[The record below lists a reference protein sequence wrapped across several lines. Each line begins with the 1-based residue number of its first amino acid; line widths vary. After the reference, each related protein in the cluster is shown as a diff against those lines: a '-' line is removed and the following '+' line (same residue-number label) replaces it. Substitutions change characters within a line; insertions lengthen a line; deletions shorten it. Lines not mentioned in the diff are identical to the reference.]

1 MACESV
7 ALPALTSDHTMQS
20 LASDSCIQDTWA
32 QPYIMAVLVPVALNT
47 MVQHYHQEQQ
57 AGHWIPQACFQM
69 SPQQVQHNEFQ
80 PQEQLQNTGYSMG
93 SLPELS
99 HAGSSGLWADMD
111 DQESQGA
118 RLSQSAARRRRRQRA
133 GERFDQPKLPGALTQ
148 EFHFPMANSGWVRPL
163 PTGAVAPLAMG
174 TSDQAVQIF
183 DPQRSSELR
192 AQLEAGGSDAALA
205 VSALQANVWALAR
218 DSQGCRLVQLAIEK
232 ADIRVGKA
240 LALELLGHVR
250 EASTSPHA
258 NFVLQKVVT
267 QLSPSTSS
275 FISEE
280 LLGNGARFARH
291 RFGCR
296 IICRLLE
303 FCSAEESTHLLVD
316 EMLQV
321 PTEALEL
328 CRHSFGHHVVQCILE
343 HGLARHKELIVE
355 VLRQDL
361 LGNANHRSAS
371 YVVEAALSHC
381 SIEDQH
387 SLLAPLVIPAVVAEL
402 AQSRYGCY
410 VARTLLQ
417 RPEVDSEVLANAF
430 PAVAALLASA

>member
-1 MACESV
+1 
-7 ALPALTSDHTMQS
+7 
-20 LASDSCIQDTWA
+20 
-32 QPYIMAVLVPVALNT
+32 MAVLVPVALNT
-47 MVQHYHQEQQ
+47 MVQHYYQEQQ
-57 AGHWIPQACFQM
+57 AGQWIPQACFQT

-80 PQEQLQNTGYSMG
+80 PQEQLQNTG
-93 SLPELS
+93 
-99 HAGSSGLWADMD
+99 
-111 DQESQGA
+111 
-118 RLSQSAARRRRRQRA
+118 QSAARRRRRQRA
-133 GERFDQPKLPGALTQ
+133 GERFDQLKLPAALTQ
-148 EFHFPMANSGWVRPL
+148 EFHCPMVNSGWVKPL
-163 PTGAVAPLAMG
+163 PAVAVAPLANG

-250 EASTSPHA
+250 EAATSPHA
-258 NFVLQKVVT
+258 NFVLQKVVA

-328 CRHSFGHHVVQCILE
+328 CRHSLGHHVVQCILE
-343 HGLARHKELIVE
+343 HGRARHKEQIVE

-361 LGNANHRSAS
+361 PGNANHRSAS
-371 YVVEAALSHC
+371 YVVKAALSHC
-381 SIEDQH
+381 SIEDQY
-387 SLLAPLVIPAVVAEL
+387 SLLAPLVVPAVVAEL
-402 AQSRYGCY
+402 AQSRYGCH

>member
-1 MACESV
+1 
-7 ALPALTSDHTMQS
+7 
-20 LASDSCIQDTWA
+20 
-32 QPYIMAVLVPVALNT
+32 
-47 MVQHYHQEQQ
+47 
-57 AGHWIPQACFQM
+57 
-69 SPQQVQHNEFQ
+69 
-80 PQEQLQNTGYSMG
+80 MG

-99 HAGSSGLWADMD
+99 HASSSGLWADMD
-111 DQESQGA
+111 DQESQKA

-133 GERFDQPKLPGALTQ
+133 GERFD
-148 EFHFPMANSGWVRPL
+148 EFHYPMVNSGWVRPL
-163 PTGAVAPLAMG
+163 PAGAVAPLAMG

-218 DSQGCRLVQLAIEK
+218 DSQGCRLVQLALEK

-250 EASTSPHA
+250 EAATSPHA
-258 NFVLQKVVT
+258 NFVLQKVVA

-328 CRHSFGHHVVQCILE
+328 CRHSLGHHVVQCILE

-361 LGNANHRSAS
+361 PGNANHRSAS

-381 SIEDQH
+381 SIEDQY

-402 AQSRYGCY
+402 AQSRWGCY

-417 RPEVDSEVLANAF
+417 RPEVDSEVLSNSF
-430 PAVAALLASA
+430 PAVAALLASAWGDSRKQDCCGEACLVDMLWARCGPPGGANFSRPVEDLHLVQSPGLV

>member
-7 ALPALTSDHTMQS
+7 ALPALTADHTMQP

-32 QPYIMAVLVPVALNT
+32 QPYIMAVMVPVALNT
-47 MVQHYHQEQQ
+47 MVQHYYQEHQ
-57 AGHWIPQACFQM
+57 AGRWIPPAGFQLSQIPM
-69 SPQQVQHNEFQ
+69 SPQQVQH
-80 PQEQLQNTGYSMG
+80 PQGQLQNMDYSTGAFQ
-93 SLPELS
+93 EQS
-99 HAGSSGLWADMD
+99 HASSSGLWDD
-111 DQESQGA
+111 IDQESQGA
-118 RLSQSAARRRRRQRA
+118 RLTQSAARRRRRQRA
-133 GERFDQPKLPGALTQ
+133 GERFDQPKVPGALTQ
-148 EFHFPMANSGWVRPL
+148 DFHFPMANSGWVRPL
-163 PTGAVAPLAMG
+163 PNGAVAPLAIG
-174 TSDQAVQIF
+174 TSDEAVQIF
-183 DPQRSSELR
+183 APQRSSELR
-192 AQLEAGGSDAALA
+192 AQLEAGGSDAASA
-205 VSALQANVWALAR
+205 VSALQANVWALAK
-218 DSQGCRLVQLAIEK
+218 DPQGCRLVQLALEK

-250 EASTSPHA
+250 EAATSPHA

-343 HGLARHKELIVE
+343 HGLARHKELVVE

-417 RPEVDSEVLANAF
+417 RPEVDSEALSNAF
-430 PAVAALLASA
+430 AGVAALLASA